1 MKTALIVGLG
11 IGQHVYLK
19 VLNELKFTIDTV
31 DTDVKKTATFKSVQN
46 IDKRYR
52 IAIIATPNFTHF
64 DIADQVAKL
73 ADIVLVEKPGVLNA
87 LQWQQLITQNPTT
100 RIMMIKNNQYRSQV
114 KLFKKYVQESK
125 LVEVRW
131 KNNQRIPHPGSWFT
145 NKDLAFGG
153 VSRDLMPHMLSY
165 LTALS
170 NYTALTLTKSE
181 CLQNW
186 QLDQIT
192 HTNYGNINYNGVYNV
207 DDYSYLEY
215 QDANTIWKLTAD
227 WDAGVDD
234 IGIYFDGVKHEL
246 GLCPEVAYG
255 GMIIT
260 ALAMTLQTSDEY
272 WAEQYKQDIFIHKQ
286 LEILNAG

>member
-1 MKTALIVGLG
+1 MKTAIILGLG
-11 IGQHVYLK
+11 IGQQVYLK

-31 DTDVKKTATFKSVQN
+31 DTDVKKTATFKSVQDVN
-46 IDKRYR
+46 KRYR
-52 IAIIATPNFTHF
+52 LAIIATPNYTHF

-73 ADIVLVEKPGVLNA
+73 ADIVLVEKPGVLNSD
-87 LQWQQLITQNPTT
+87 QWQQLIDQNPNT
-100 RIMMIKNNQYRSQV
+100 RIMMIKNNQYRSQIWNFRDYA
-114 KLFKKYVQESK
+114 KQAK

-165 LTALS
+165 F
-170 NYTALTLTKSE
+170 TALTDYNTATLVKNE
-181 CLQNW
+181 CRQNW
-186 QLDQIT
+186 QLDQIK
-192 HTNYGNINYNGVYNV
+192 HTNYGIINKNGIYNV
-207 DDYSYLEY
+207 DDLSYLEY
-215 QDANTIWKLTAD
+215 QVGPSIWKLTAD
-227 WDAGVDD
+227 WDAGIDD
-234 IGIYFDGVKHEL
+234 IGIYFDGIKHEL

-260 ALAMTLQTSDEY
+260 ALAMTLQSGDE
-272 WAEQYKQDIFIHKQ
+272 WWQEQLKQDIFIHKQ